1 MPRRKR
7 CSPTTAAGSTSSET
21 EDDAMAQ
28 DLRSYLDLIKRRKPE
43 DFRIVGK
50 SVDPAYEITALVVKL
65 EREARQRP
73 VLLFENVKGTK
84 FPVLTNLHASRPR
97 LAAAMGVA
105 PEETQRAYLRA
116 MEKPI
121 PPKVVK
127 TGPVKEV
134 VLTGDKINLYDLPQ
148 IRHHEGDAG
157 AYITAA
163 ISFAKDPNS
172 DTWNCAYNRLMI
184 QGRDATSIHLTLAK
198 HLWEFQ
204 RAAESR
210 GEALPV
216 AFAIGVHPAI
226 ALGCLAIGS
235 IDEDERA
242 IMGGLLGEPLE
253 LIKCET
259 SEVLVPAHA
268 EMIIEGEILPHER
281 TPEGPFGEFTGYSLG
296 ERQREVVRVRAITH
310 RRDAIFQDITVGHLD
325 HLMLSTTPIEANLFR
340 AVRAMVPTV
349 RTVRVPAPFT
359 CYVSIEQQISAQA
372 KNAILAVLGADLYMK
387 RVVVVDH
394 DVDVFDDR
402 QVNWAIATRCQPD
415 RDLLVVGSA
424 RGSDL
429 APSTREDGYTAKWGV
444 DATAKPSLAAFTP
457 RHRVPPA
464 VWQRIDLKDF
474 FA

>member
-1 MPRRKR
+1 
-7 CSPTTAAGSTSSET
+7 
-21 EDDAMAQ
+21 
-28 DLRSYLDLIKRRKPE
+28 
-43 DFRIVGK
+43 
-50 SVDPAYEITALVVKL
+50 
-65 EREARQRP
+65 
-73 VLLFENVKGTK
+73 
-84 FPVLTNLHASRPR
+84 
-97 LAAAMGVA
+97 
-105 PEETQRAYLRA
+105 

-121 PPKVVK
+121 APKLVS

-134 VLTGDKINLYDLPQ
+134 ILSGDQINLFELPQ
-148 IRHHEGDAG
+148 ILHHQEDAG

-163 ISFAKDPNS
+163 ISFAKDPS
-172 DTWNCAYNRLMI
+172 GDSWNCAYNRLMI
-184 QGRDATSIHLTLAK
+184 KGRDTTSIHLTLAK

-204 RAAESR
+204 RIAESR

-242 IMGGLLGEPLE
+242 IMGGLLGEALE
-253 LIKCET
+253 LVKCET
-259 SEVLVPAHA
+259 SDVLVPAHA

-296 ERQREVVRVRAITH
+296 ERQREVLKIRAITR

-325 HLMLSTTPIEANLFR
+325 HLMLSTTPIEANLYR

-349 RTVRVPAPFT
+349 KAVRVPAPFT
-359 CYVSIEQQISAQA
+359 CYVSIEQRISGQA

-394 DVDVFDDR
+394 DVDVFNDR

-415 RDLLVVGSA
+415 RDIAIVTNA

-429 APSTREDGYTAKWGV
+429 DPSTKEDGNTSKWGV
-444 DATAKPSLAAFTP
+444 DATAKPSLAAYTP
-457 RHRVPPA
+457 RHRVPQE
-464 VWQRIDLKDF
+464 VWRRVNLKDF
-474 FA
+474 AGK